1 MMKRS
6 ARFGVDGLRCPVL
19 VNFAAYLRYSR
30 YLSSETRSE
39 HWAECKFTKIGILD
53 AKRKSVF
60 WTRNDAFRVADGML
74 CFDSAMS
81 GDVGRSGVENSKI
94 SSIEKNDD
102 ICKTTCF
109 RERTRCL
116 LCELWSAAGTRKR
129 FLRLYSVSLSLEGRI
144 FHALRALR
152 SLVFARCK
160 IVDFE
165 RFYELNLGFSVLLE
179 PPGALWSS

>member
-6 ARFGVDGLRCPVL
+6 ARFGVDALRCPVL

-60 WTRNDAFRVADGML
+60 WTRNDAFRAADGML

-94 SSIEKNDD
+94 SSIEKKKM
-102 ICKTTCF
+102 IFVKPV
-109 RERTRCL
+109 
-116 LCELWSAAGTRKR
+116 
-129 FLRLYSVSLSLEGRI
+129 LRVSVSGRG
-144 FHALRALR
+144 AYCV
-152 SLVFARCK
+152 S
-160 IVDFE
+160 
-165 RFYELNLGFSVLLE
+165 S
-179 PPGALWSS
+179 GALPGPASGFYASTASL

>member
-39 HWAECKFTKIGILD
+39 HCAECKFAKIGILD
-53 AKRKSVF
+53 AKRKSLF
-60 WTRNDAFRVADGML
+60 WTRNDAFRVADGMV

-94 SSIEKNDD
+94 SSIEK
-102 ICKTTCF
+102 K
-109 RERTRCL
+109 
-116 LCELWSAAGTRKR
+116 
-129 FLRLYSVSLSLEGRI
+129 
-144 FHALRALR
+144 
-152 SLVFARCK
+152 
-160 IVDFE
+160 
-165 RFYELNLGFSVLLE
+165 
-179 PPGALWSS
+179 